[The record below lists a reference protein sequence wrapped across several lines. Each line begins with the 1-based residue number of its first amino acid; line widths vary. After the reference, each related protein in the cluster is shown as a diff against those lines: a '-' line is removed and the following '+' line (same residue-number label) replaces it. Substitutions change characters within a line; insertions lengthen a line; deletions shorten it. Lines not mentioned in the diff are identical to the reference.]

1 MIHKA
6 KTKKVI
12 GAMLFYVAATALAAI
27 VCIPFFWMIS
37 TSLKSR
43 GALVSI
49 PLEWLPKKPSFD
61 SYQKLFAIPNFGR
74 SIINSFYLAIICTIS
89 NLLCSAMASFA
100 LTKIP
105 FKGQQAVFN
114 LYLVSMMIPAQ
125 VTFIPIFI
133 IMSKLGLTNNLS
145 AFTLL
150 QLFNAFSIF
159 MLRQRMKTINN
170 AYIEAAMIDGASYRF
185 IFW

>member
-89 NLLCSAMASFA
+89 NLLC
-100 LTKIP
+100 
-105 FKGQQAVFN
+105 
-114 LYLVSMMIPAQ
+114 
-125 VTFIPIFI
+125 
-133 IMSKLGLTNNLS
+133 
-145 AFTLL
+145 
-150 QLFNAFSIF
+150 
-159 MLRQRMKTINN
+159 
-170 AYIEAAMIDGASYRF
+170 
-185 IFW
+185 